1 MKGGNAMKYFLAA
14 NDRQLGICLRMLYA
28 ERLQGYVYTV
38 LNSKNRIEYHISV
51 SVDDERFDKLNERY
65 KILIS

>member
-1 MKGGNAMKYFLAA
+1 MNYFLAV

>member
-1 MKGGNAMKYFLAA
+1 MKYFLAA

-51 SVDDERFDKLNERY
+51 SVDDERFDKLNEHY